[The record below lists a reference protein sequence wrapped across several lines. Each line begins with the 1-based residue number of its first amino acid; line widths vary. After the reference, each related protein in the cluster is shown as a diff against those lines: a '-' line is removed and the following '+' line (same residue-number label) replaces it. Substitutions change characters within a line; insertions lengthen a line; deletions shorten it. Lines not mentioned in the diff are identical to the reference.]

1 MKKLWL
7 LFAQTAT
14 VAVAALFVVTT
25 LKPEWLAA
33 TREAAPSPVVVQ
45 QAAPQREA
53 TAKAASYSDAVAKA
67 APAVVYIF
75 TSGTARGSRQ
85 AVPDD
90 PVFRRFFGDSL
101 EDPRGPRLG
110 SGVIVSA
117 KGYLLTNNHVVE
129 GMEEIEVLLA
139 DGKTRLKA
147 KLVGTDPETD
157 LAVLKVDRENLPAV
171 AFGTAETVRVGD
183 VVLAIGN
190 PFGVGQTVTMGI
202 VSGLGR
208 RGLNLNTYEN
218 FIQTD
223 ASINP
228 GNSGGPLIDAAGN
241 LIGIN
246 TAIFSRTGGSV
257 GIGFA
262 IPVSTAKA
270 VLEQIVEQG
279 GVTRGYIGVQTQ
291 GVSSE
296 VAEALKTAKTS
307 GVLIAGVERDGPA
320 EKAGVK
326 AGDVLLAVN
335 TVPTPDTA
343 TMLDTVADLKPG
355 SQASLKLRRDQ
366 KELDL
371 QVTVGKRP
379 AVQRRRGARVFPRPS
394 RRRTRR
400 SETLR
405 IGVRRDD
412 LAGARSGATR
422 NRESRLAVE
431 LAVHLGAGRRLPVRL
446 AGGLHHEAGEKE
458 PELVEQA
465 HRNGEQELRQHV
477 GRRDDRRH
485 HERADDHVGARR
497 LQLLD
502 RHDARAREHHDH
514 HRDLERHPEGEE
526 HRQHEAE
533 VGLDVRRRRDAL
545 RREAVDEGEH
555 LAEDEVVAERDPGEE
570 EHRARDHERQR
581 QPLLVGVEARRDERP
596 RLVEHVGQHHDQ
608 RDPGG
613 DLDRHHERRDHAG
626 GDHLRPLRQR
636 LRQRRREK
644 IVDRP
649 GARVQEQHDEREP
662 DREQRPQQPVA

>member
-25 LKPEWLAA
+25 LKPEWLATA
-33 TREAAPSPVVVQ
+33 REAAPAPVVVHE
-45 QAAPQREA
+45 AAPQREA
-53 TAKAASYSDAVAKA
+53 AAKAASYSDAVAKA

-75 TSGTARGSRQ
+75 TSGAARGSRH
-85 AVPDD
+85 AVPED
-90 PVFRRFFGDSL
+90 PIFRRFFGDSL
-101 EDPRGPRLG
+101 DDPRGPRLG

-139 DGKTRLKA
+139 DGRTRLKA

-171 AFGTAETVRVGD
+171 AFGAAGSVRVGD

-223 ASINP
+223 ASINV
-228 GNSGGPLIDAAGN
+228 GNSGGALIDAAGN

-326 AGDVLLAVN
+326 AGDVLVAVN
-335 TVPTPDTA
+335 AVPTPDTA

-355 SQASLKLRRDQ
+355 SQASLRLRRDQ

-379 AVQRRRGARVFPRPS
+379 PVQRRRGAR
-394 RRRTRR
+394 
-400 SETLR
+400 E
-405 IGVRRDD
+405 
-412 LAGARSGATR
+412 
-422 NRESRLAVE
+422 
-431 LAVHLGAGRRLPVRL
+431 
-446 AGGLHHEAGEKE
+446 
-458 PELVEQA
+458 
-465 HRNGEQELRQHV
+465 
-477 GRRDDRRH
+477 
-485 HERADDHVGARR
+485 
-497 LQLLD
+497 
-502 RHDARAREHHDH
+502 
-514 HRDLERHPEGEE
+514 
-526 HRQHEAE
+526 
-533 VGLDVRRRRDAL
+533 
-545 RREAVDEGEH
+545 
-555 LAEDEVVAERDPGEE
+555 
-570 EHRARDHERQR
+570 
-581 QPLLVGVEARRDERP
+581 
-596 RLVEHVGQHHDQ
+596 
-608 RDPGG
+608 
-613 DLDRHHERRDHAG
+613 
-626 GDHLRPLRQR
+626 
-636 LRQRRREK
+636 
-644 IVDRP
+644 
-649 GARVQEQHDEREP
+649 
-662 DREQRPQQPVA
+662 

>member
-25 LKPEWLAA
+25 LKPEWLAT
-33 TREAAPSPVVVQ
+33 TRETAPAPVVVQ

-53 TAKAASYSDAVAKA
+53 AAKAASYSDAVAKA
-67 APAVVYIF
+67 APAVVYVF

-90 PVFRRFFGDSL
+90 PVFRRFFGESL
-101 EDPRGPRLG
+101 DDPRGPRLG

-171 AFGTAETVRVGD
+171 AFGAAETVRVGD

-223 ASINP
+223 ASINV
-228 GNSGGPLIDAAGN
+228 GNSGGALIDAAGN

-296 VAEALKTAKTS
+296 VAEALKSAKTS

-335 TVPTPDTA
+335 AVPTPDTA

-355 SQASLKLRRDQ
+355 SQANLKLRRDQ

-379 AVQRRRGARVFPRPS
+379 PVQRRRGS
-394 RRRTRR
+394 R
-400 SETLR
+400 E
-405 IGVRRDD
+405 
-412 LAGARSGATR
+412 
-422 NRESRLAVE
+422 
-431 LAVHLGAGRRLPVRL
+431 
-446 AGGLHHEAGEKE
+446 
-458 PELVEQA
+458 
-465 HRNGEQELRQHV
+465 
-477 GRRDDRRH
+477 
-485 HERADDHVGARR
+485 
-497 LQLLD
+497 
-502 RHDARAREHHDH
+502 
-514 HRDLERHPEGEE
+514 
-526 HRQHEAE
+526 
-533 VGLDVRRRRDAL
+533 
-545 RREAVDEGEH
+545 
-555 LAEDEVVAERDPGEE
+555 
-570 EHRARDHERQR
+570 
-581 QPLLVGVEARRDERP
+581 
-596 RLVEHVGQHHDQ
+596 
-608 RDPGG
+608 
-613 DLDRHHERRDHAG
+613 
-626 GDHLRPLRQR
+626 
-636 LRQRRREK
+636 
-644 IVDRP
+644 
-649 GARVQEQHDEREP
+649 
-662 DREQRPQQPVA
+662 

>member
-171 AFGTAETVRVGD
+171 AFGAAETVRVGD

-223 ASINP
+223 ASINV
-228 GNSGGPLIDAAGN
+228 GNSGGALIDAAGN

-371 QVTVGKRP
+371 RVTVGKRP
-379 AVQRRRGARVFPRPS
+379 PVQRRRGS
-394 RRRTRR
+394 R
-400 SETLR
+400 E
-405 IGVRRDD
+405 
-412 LAGARSGATR
+412 
-422 NRESRLAVE
+422 
-431 LAVHLGAGRRLPVRL
+431 
-446 AGGLHHEAGEKE
+446 
-458 PELVEQA
+458 
-465 HRNGEQELRQHV
+465 
-477 GRRDDRRH
+477 
-485 HERADDHVGARR
+485 
-497 LQLLD
+497 
-502 RHDARAREHHDH
+502 
-514 HRDLERHPEGEE
+514 
-526 HRQHEAE
+526 
-533 VGLDVRRRRDAL
+533 
-545 RREAVDEGEH
+545 
-555 LAEDEVVAERDPGEE
+555 
-570 EHRARDHERQR
+570 
-581 QPLLVGVEARRDERP
+581 
-596 RLVEHVGQHHDQ
+596 
-608 RDPGG
+608 
-613 DLDRHHERRDHAG
+613 
-626 GDHLRPLRQR
+626 
-636 LRQRRREK
+636 
-644 IVDRP
+644 
-649 GARVQEQHDEREP
+649 
-662 DREQRPQQPVA
+662 